1 MLKPQIWGQVFKEY
15 ISSRKLTAQFQV
27 STSLIDSFIDNR
39 SVEKVSTHSIFEDIK
54 LALMSKF
61 APSIKMERIEP
72 LEIRSISLYVFS
84 EDELKRLLEL
94 HNNEIES
101 MWRSRIFSDN
111 TEISND

>member
-1 MLKPQIWGQVFKEY
+1 MFKEY
-15 ISSRKLTAQFQV
+15 ISSSKLTSQFQV
-27 STSLIDSFIDNR
+27 DTSFIDSFIDNR

-54 LALMSKF
+54 RALMSKF
-61 APSIKMERIEP
+61 ASSIKIERIEP

-84 EDELKRLLEL
+84 ENELKKLLEL

-111 TEISND
+111 TEVSND